1 MPFFLVTH
9 FDPTG
14 KQDLKQGGVGD
25 CWFLSVTCRHCA
37 KCDGISL
44 LGSLLYRVKK
54 STQYCK
60 GYSYG
65 HAVSK
70 PLGKGPIY

>member
-1 MPFFLVTH
+1 MESDAFFFVTH
-9 FDPTG
+9 LDPTG

-44 LGSLLYRVKK
+44 LGSLLYRVKNVRNIVRVIA
-54 STQYCK
+54 TVILL
-60 GYSYG
+60 
-65 HAVSK
+65 VSH
-70 PLGKGPIY
+70 

>member
-1 MPFFLVTH
+1 MESDAFFFVTH

-44 LGSLLYRVKK
+44 LGSFGKKNIRNIVRVIVTVILLV
-54 STQYCK
+54 C
-60 GYSYG
+60 
-65 HAVSK
+65 H
-70 PLGKGPIY
+70 